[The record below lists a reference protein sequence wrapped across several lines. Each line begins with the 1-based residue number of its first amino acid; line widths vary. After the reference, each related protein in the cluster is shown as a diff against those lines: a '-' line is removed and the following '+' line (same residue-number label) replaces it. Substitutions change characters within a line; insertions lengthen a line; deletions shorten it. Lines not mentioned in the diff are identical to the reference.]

1 MNLSYGPLKV
11 FICNPRKWF
20 SFFLI
25 IALFNPISSFTQ
37 AQVHTHTFTDQVQK
51 KVSFDDSLYI
61 FIDTEQK
68 YEIWDIVNSTEVEF
82 QRRDSEMQVDPP
94 FTVWTKLKLRNEGST
109 ARHDYFSFCLE
120 ADTNWVYLV
129 KDGKLLDKQ
138 LSGRWFDLSDK
149 SFPSYYP
156 YAPASIEAGEEK
168 LYYFRSS
175 FTKPVGPEHF
185 THIAIQPAKPLLHRH
200 FDSFVW
206 HAFYAGI
213 MLFFGGF
220 SLFLFV
226 LFREKIFIYFSSITL
241 FFTLYF
247 IHLQG
252 MDTAFISGNFG
263 NILIPYSHLIIS
275 GLLLSI
281 FLFTIGY
288 VRLKEKLPKYYP
300 YFLAATVFVV
310 PYTQVMWMLGMD
322 IQKLNTSHN
331 LLMAIWGILLILPLI
346 FLTIKND
353 KEARVLLIS
362 IGILFFGAVM
372 FLISINMVDIR
383 DTWLQ
388 YGFQLGS
395 IAFSGI
401 LFYGLFDKINT
412 IRSEQRRIIELDKLK
427 SAFFANISHEFRTPL
442 TLMKG
447 PLQEVIDQCDDPKTL
462 QLLTMAHR
470 NADRQLQLVNQLLDL
485 SKLDAGKMEL
495 GAQQENFVPFLKGVV
510 NAYQS
515 LAEQNNVDLQLICP
529 YEEVQ
534 LWFSQDKMDKIIQ
547 NLLSNAFK
555 FTPSGGKVTVSLSLD
570 GGNAIL
576 TVSDTGRGISKDDL
590 PHVFDRFFQAKLNK
604 FTEGT
609 GSGIGLALVRDL
621 VQLHG
626 GNIAVR
632 SKIGHGTT
640 FTVEFPLGKDH
651 LATNDLIDGNQL
663 QSVKNP
669 KPDTSFNMDDDS
681 SEKAFSSES
690 YSNEVPQLLVIEDNA
705 DVRAFIRFRL
715 ENSFQIFEAKD
726 GQQGIQMAMDLMPD
740 IIISDVMMPEMDGF
754 EVCKALK
761 TDIRSCHIPIILLT
775 ARANQSAKMEGL
787 ETGADDYLTKP
798 FNSEEL
804 ELRALNLVRLR
815 QQLKERFAES
825 ITLKPSEITTNSLD
839 QSFLDTVLNTIE
851 TNLTNDQFGIDTLT
865 KEVGISKSNLNNKLR
880 ALINQSTNQLI
891 QSVRLQRA
899 LNLLEQKAGT
909 VSEVAHQ
916 TGFKSTAYFIKCFK
930 DKYGKTPGVLL
941 KEK

>member
-1 MNLSYGPLKV
+1 MNLSYNSPCNFT
-11 FICNPRKWF
+11 FISWKWLSLLLVITTYNPVV
-20 SFFLI
+20 
-25 IALFNPISSFTQ
+25 SFTQ
-37 AQVHTHTFTDQVQK
+37 GPVYTHVFTDLVQK

-68 YEIWDIVNSTEVEF
+68 YDIWDIVNSTEIEF
-82 QRRDSEMQVDPP
+82 LRTDPAMQPEPP
-94 FTVWTKLKLRNEGST
+94 FTVWTKLILRNEGSS

-138 LSGRWFDLSDK
+138 FAGRWFHPSDK
-149 SFPSYYP
+149 SFPSFYP

-168 LYYFRSS
+168 LYYFRSL

-185 THIAIQPAKPLLHRH
+185 THIAIQPARPLLHRH
-200 FDSFVW
+200 FDSYVW

-220 SLFLFV
+220 SLFLFIV
-226 LFREKIFIYFSSITL
+226 FREIIFIYFASITL

-247 IHLQG
+247 VNLQG
-252 MDTAFISGNFG
+252 MDSAFISGNFG
-263 NILIPYSHLIIS
+263 RVLIPYAHLIIS
-275 GLLLSI
+275 GLILSI
-281 FLFTIGY
+281 FLYAKGY
-288 VRLKEKLPKYYP
+288 VRLKEKMPKYYP
-300 YFLAATVFVV
+300 FFLAATVLVV
-310 PYTQVMWMLGMD
+310 PYGHVMRVLGMD
-322 IQKLNTSHN
+322 MQTLTMSHN
-331 LLMAIWGILLILPLI
+331 LLLVVWVFLLIIPLI
-346 FLTIKND
+346 FLTTKND
-353 KEARVLLIS
+353 KEARVLLTS
-362 IGILFFGAVM
+362 IGLLFFGAVL
-372 FLISINMVDIR
+372 FLTSFNMEDPR
-383 DTWLQ
+383 YTWLQ

-401 LFYGLFDKINT
+401 LFYGLFDKINS
-412 IRSEQRRIIELDKLK
+412 IRSEQRRIFELDKLK
-427 SAFFANISHEFRTPL
+427 STFFANISHEFRTPL

-447 PLQEVIDQCDDPKTL
+447 PLQEVIDGCDDPKTL
-462 QLLTMAHR
+462 QLLKMAHR

-495 GAQQENFVPFLKGVV
+495 GAQQGNFVPFLKGVV

-515 LAEQNNVDLQLICP
+515 LAEQKNIDLQLICP
-529 YEEVQ
+529 YDEVQ

-555 FTPSGGKVTVSLSLD
+555 FTLSGGKVTVSLSLD
-570 GGNAIL
+570 SGSAVL

-590 PHVFDRFFQAKLNK
+590 PHVFNRFFQAELDKY
-604 FTEGT
+604 TEGA

-626 GNIAVR
+626 GTIVVK
-632 SKIGHGTT
+632 SKIGQGST
-640 FTVEFPLGKDH
+640 FAVEIPLGKDH
-651 LATNDLIDGNQL
+651 LATIDFIEGNPL
-663 QSVKNP
+663 QSVKVP
-669 KPDTSFNMDDDS
+669 KQDTSMSMTDDVHDES
-681 SEKAFSSES
+681 FSSES
-690 YSNEVPQLLVIEDNA
+690 YAREVPHLLVIEDNA

-715 ENSFQIFEAKD
+715 ENSFQISEASD
-726 GQQGIQMAMDLMPD
+726 GQQGINMAMDLMPD

-754 EVCKALK
+754 EVCKVLK

-775 ARANQSAKMEGL
+775 ARANHSAKIEGL

-815 QQLKERFAES
+815 RQLKERFAES
-825 ITLKPSEITTNSLD
+825 ITLRPSEVTTNSLD
-839 QSFLDTVLNTIE
+839 QSFLDAVLNTIE
-851 TNLTNDQFGIDTLT
+851 ANLTNDQFSIDTLT
-865 KEVGISKSNLNNKLR
+865 KEIGISKSNLNNKLR

-941 KEK
+941 KEE

>member
-1 MNLSYGPLKV
+1 MNLPYNSNCKLTYIPWKWLSLLLV
-11 FICNPRKWF
+11 ITTYNPVV
-20 SFFLI
+20 SL
-25 IALFNPISSFTQ
+25 SQGT
-37 AQVHTHTFTDQVQK
+37 VHTHVFTDPVQE
-51 KVSFDDSLYI
+51 KVAFDDSLYI
-61 FIDTEQK
+61 FVDTEKK
-68 YEIWDIVNSTEVEF
+68 YDIWDIVNSTDIEF
-82 QRRDSEMQVDPP
+82 QRTHPAMQTEPP
-94 FTVWTKLKLRNEGST
+94 FTVWTKLKLRNEGSS

-129 KDGKLLDKQ
+129 KDGTLLDKQ
-138 LSGRWFDLSDK
+138 LTGRWFDLSDK
-149 SFPSYYP
+149 SFPSFYP
-156 YAPASIEAGEEK
+156 YAPVSIDAGEEK
-168 LYYFRSS
+168 LYYFRSL

-185 THIAIQPAKPLLHRH
+185 THISIQPARPLLHRH
-200 FDSFVW
+200 FDSYIW

-226 LFREKIFIYFSSITL
+226 LFRERIFIYFSSITL

-247 IHLQG
+247 IRLQG
-252 MDTAFISGNFG
+252 MDTAFISGDFG
-263 NILIPYSHLIIS
+263 SILIPYGQLIIS

-281 FLFTIGY
+281 FLFTRGY

-322 IQKLNTSHN
+322 MQTLNTSHN
-331 LLMAIWGILLILPLI
+331 LLMVFWVVLLILPLI

-362 IGILFFGAVM
+362 IGLLFFGTVM
-372 FLISINMVDIR
+372 FLISINVANIR
-383 DTWLQ
+383 NAWLQ

-427 SAFFANISHEFRTPL
+427 STFFANISHEFRTPL

-447 PLQEVIDQCDDPKTL
+447 PLQEVIDGCDDPKTL
-462 QLLTMAHR
+462 HLLKMAHR
-470 NADRQLQLVNQLLDL
+470 NADRQLHLVNQLLDL

-495 GAQQENFVPFLKGVV
+495 GAQQDNFVPFLKGVV

-515 LAEQNNVDLQLICP
+515 LAVHKNVDLQLICP
-529 YEEVQ
+529 YDEVH
-534 LWFSQDKMDKIIQ
+534 LWFSRDKMDQIIQ

-570 GGNAIL
+570 SGNVVL
-576 TVSDTGRGISKDDL
+576 TVSDTGRGISRDDL
-590 PHVFDRFFQAKLNK
+590 PHVFDRFFQGNLDKY
-604 FTEGT
+604 TEGA

-626 GNIAVR
+626 GTISVT
-632 SKIGHGTT
+632 SKIDHGST
-640 FTVEFPLGKDH
+640 FKVEIPLGKNH

-663 QSVKNP
+663 QSLKKSV
-669 KPDTSFNMDDDS
+669 PDTSFTLVDNLRG
-681 SEKAFSSES
+681 EAFSSES
-690 YSNEVPQLLVIEDNA
+690 YSNEVPHLLVIEDNG
-705 DVRAFIRFRL
+705 DVRAYIRFRL
-715 ENSFQIFEAKD
+715 ENSFQISEASD
-726 GQQGIQMAMDLMPD
+726 GQQGINMAMDLMPD
-740 IIISDVMMPEMDGF
+740 IIISDVMMPESDGF
-754 EVCKALK
+754 ELCHTLK
-761 TDIRSCHIPIILLT
+761 TDIRTCHIPIILLT
-775 ARANQSAKMEGL
+775 ARAEHEAKMEGL

-815 QQLKERFAES
+815 RQLKERFAES
-825 ITLKPSEITTNSLD
+825 ITLRPSEVTTNSLD
-839 QSFLDTVLNTIE
+839 QSFLDAVLNTIE
-851 TNLTNDQFGIDTLT
+851 ANLSNDQFGIDTLT
-865 KEVGISKSNLNNKLR
+865 KEIGISKSNLNNKLR

-899 LNLLEQKAGT
+899 LDLLEQKAGT

-930 DKYGKTPGVLL
+930 AKYGKTPGALL
-941 KEK
+941 KEA